1 MHLRIHR
8 VEATLKRFQNKIA
21 ESRYAL
27 PFMLVFATLAWV
39 AGGLL
44 YDQQLWAPYA
54 CTIVAAYL
62 MVELNNINALIRIYS
77 RMVSCSFLALTSL
90 AAFQFSS
97 LQGSI
102 AQLCFVAF
110 YICLFHAYQEK
121 RGAGWVF
128 YAFFCLGMAS
138 TVFVQIVF
146 FVPFLWLVLG
156 RFLMAL
162 SARTFW
168 ASIVGLIAPYWFVV
182 TYYIATDRL
191 ADFAAHF
198 TEMARFSPLF
208 DYSMVNEH
216 QIITFIFVVLL
227 SVMGSIHF
235 LRRSFLDKIRTRM
248 LFNVF
253 INVNALTI
261 VFIILQPQH
270 FDVLLKLMMVN
281 TSILIAH
288 YIALTRTRATNI
300 SFHFILAA
308 VLFLTIYNLWIPSL
322 IY

>member
-1 MHLRIHR
+1 MR
-8 VEATLKRFQNKIA
+8 VQRNEATLKRFQNRIA

-27 PFMLVFATLAWV
+27 PFMLMFSTLVWV
-39 AGGLL
+39 AGGLT

-54 CTIVAAYL
+54 CTLVAAYL
-62 MVELNNINALIRIYS
+62 MVELNNINALLRIYS

-102 AQLCFVAF
+102 AQLCFVVF

-146 FVPFLWLVLG
+146 LVPFLWLILG
-156 RFLMAL
+156 RYLMAL

-168 ASIVGLIAPYWFVV
+168 ASILGIIAPYWFVV
-182 TYYIATDRL
+182 VYYLGTNRMD
-191 ADFAAHF
+191 DFVAHF
-198 TEMARFSPLF
+198 VELGHFSPLF
-208 DYSMVNEH
+208 DYSSVSEH
-216 QIITFIFVVLL
+216 QIITFLFVALL
-227 SVMGSIHF
+227 ALIGTIHF

-248 LFNVF
+248 LFHIFIHVNVL
-253 INVNALTI
+253 IV

-288 YIALTRTRATNI
+288 YIALTRTRTTNI
-300 SFHFILAA
+300 SFYFMIAA
-308 VLFLTIYNLWIPSL
+308 ALFLTIYNLWIPSL

>member
-1 MHLRIHR
+1 MRIQR
-8 VEATLKRFQNKIA
+8 NEATLKRFQNRIA

-27 PFMLVFATLAWV
+27 PFMLMFATLVWV
-39 AGGLL
+39 AGGLT

-54 CTIVAAYL
+54 CTLVAAYL
-62 MVELNNINALIRIYS
+62 MVELNNINALLRIYS

-102 AQLCFVAF
+102 AQLCFVVF

-146 FVPFLWLVLG
+146 LVPFLWLILG
-156 RFLMAL
+156 RYLMAL

-168 ASIVGLIAPYWFVV
+168 ASILGIIAPYWFVV
-182 TYYIATDRL
+182 VYYLGTNRMD
-191 ADFAAHF
+191 DFVAHF
-198 TEMARFSPLF
+198 IELGHFSPLF
-208 DYSMVNEH
+208 DYSSVSEH
-216 QIITFIFVVLL
+216 QIITFLFVALL
-227 SVMGSIHF
+227 ALIGTIHF

-248 LFNVF
+248 LFHIFIHVNVL
-253 INVNALTI
+253 IV

-288 YIALTRTRATNI
+288 YIALTRTRTTNI
-300 SFHFILAA
+300 SFYFMIAA
-308 VLFLTIYNLWIPSL
+308 ALFLTIYNLWIPSL

>member
-1 MHLRIHR
+1 MRIQR
-8 VEATLKRFQNKIA
+8 NEATLKRFQNRIA

-27 PFMLVFATLAWV
+27 PFMLMFATLVWV
-39 AGGLL
+39 AGGLT

-54 CTIVAAYL
+54 CTLVAAYL
-62 MVELNNINALIRIYS
+62 MVELNNINALLRIYS

-102 AQLCFVAF
+102 AQLCFVVF

-146 FVPFLWLVLG
+146 LVPFLWLILG
-156 RFLMAL
+156 RYLMAL

-168 ASIVGLIAPYWFVV
+168 ASILGIIAPYWFVV
-182 TYYIATDRL
+182 VYYLGTNRMD
-191 ADFAAHF
+191 DFVAHF
-198 TEMARFSPLF
+198 AELGHFSPLF
-208 DYSMVNEH
+208 DYSSVSEH
-216 QIITFIFVVLL
+216 QIITFLFVALL
-227 SVMGSIHF
+227 ALIGTIHF

-248 LFNVF
+248 LFHIFIHVNVL
-253 INVNALTI
+253 IV

-288 YIALTRTRATNI
+288 YIALTRTRTTNI
-300 SFHFILAA
+300 SFYFMIAA
-308 VLFLTIYNLWIPSL
+308 ALFLTIYNLWIPSL

>member
-1 MHLRIHR
+1 MR
-8 VEATLKRFQNKIA
+8 VQRNEATLKRFQNRIA

-27 PFMLVFATLAWV
+27 PFMLMFATLVWV
-39 AGGLL
+39 AGGLT

-54 CTIVAAYL
+54 CTLVAAYL
-62 MVELNNINALIRIYS
+62 MVELNNINALLRIYS

-102 AQLCFVAF
+102 AQLCFVVF

-146 FVPFLWLVLG
+146 LVPFLWLILG
-156 RFLMAL
+156 RYLMAL

-168 ASIVGLIAPYWFVV
+168 ASILGIIAPYWFVV
-182 TYYIATDRL
+182 VYYLGTNRMD
-191 ADFAAHF
+191 DFVAHF
-198 TEMARFSPLF
+198 VELGHFSPLF
-208 DYSMVNEH
+208 DYSSVSEH
-216 QIITFIFVVLL
+216 QIITFLFVALL
-227 SVMGSIHF
+227 ALIGTIHF

-248 LFNVF
+248 LFHIFIHVNVL
-253 INVNALTI
+253 IV

-288 YIALTRTRATNI
+288 YIALTRTRTTNI
-300 SFHFILAA
+300 SFYFMIAA
-308 VLFLTIYNLWIPSL
+308 ALFLTIYNLWIPSL

>member
-1 MHLRIHR
+1 MRIQR
-8 VEATLKRFQNKIA
+8 NETTLKRFQNRIA

-27 PFMLVFATLAWV
+27 PFMLMFATLVWA
-39 AGGLL
+39 AGGLT

-54 CTIVAAYL
+54 CTLVAAYL
-62 MVELNNINALIRIYS
+62 MVELNNINALLRIYS

-102 AQLCFVAF
+102 AQLCFVVF

-146 FVPFLWLVLG
+146 LVPFLWLILG
-156 RFLMAL
+156 RYLMAL

-168 ASIVGLIAPYWFVV
+168 ASILGIIAPYWFVV
-182 TYYIATDRL
+182 VYYLGTNRMD
-191 ADFAAHF
+191 DFVAHF
-198 TEMARFSPLF
+198 VELGHFSPLF
-208 DYSMVNEH
+208 DYASVSEH
-216 QIITFIFVVLL
+216 QIITFLFVALL
-227 SVMGSIHF
+227 ALIGTIHF

-248 LFNVF
+248 LFHIFIHVNVL
-253 INVNALTI
+253 IV

-288 YIALTRTRATNI
+288 YIALTRTRTTNI
-300 SFHFILAA
+300 SFYFMIAA
-308 VLFLTIYNLWIPSL
+308 ALFLTIYNLWIPSL

>member
-1 MHLRIHR
+1 MR
-8 VEATLKRFQNKIA
+8 VQRNEATLKRFQNRIA

-27 PFMLVFATLAWV
+27 PFMLMFATLVWV
-39 AGGLL
+39 AGGLT

-54 CTIVAAYL
+54 CTLVAAYL
-62 MVELNNINALIRIYS
+62 MVELNNINALLRIYS

-102 AQLCFVAF
+102 AQLCFVVF

-146 FVPFLWLVLG
+146 LVPFLWLILG
-156 RFLMAL
+156 RYLMAL

-168 ASIVGLIAPYWFVV
+168 ASILGIIAPYWFVV
-182 TYYIATDRL
+182 VYYLGTNRMD
-191 ADFAAHF
+191 DFVAHF
-198 TEMARFSPLF
+198 VELGHFSPLF
-208 DYSMVNEH
+208 DYSSVSEH
-216 QIITFIFVVLL
+216 QIITFLFVALL
-227 SVMGSIHF
+227 SLIGTIHF

-248 LFNVF
+248 LFHIFIHVNVL
-253 INVNALTI
+253 IV

-288 YIALTRTRATNI
+288 YIALTRTRTTNI
-300 SFHFILAA
+300 SFYFMIAA
-308 VLFLTIYNLWIPSL
+308 ALFLTIYNLWIPSL

>member
-1 MHLRIHR
+1 MK
-8 VEATLKRFQNKIA
+8 KRFQNRIA

-27 PFMLVFATLAWV
+27 PFMLVLTTLIWM
-39 AGGLL
+39 AGGLYYNQL
-44 YDQQLWAPYA
+44 LWAPFA

-77 RMVSCSFLALTSL
+77 RMVSCSFLALTSMATFL
-90 AAFQFSS
+90 FDS

-110 YICLFHAYQEK
+110 YICLFHSYQDK

-146 FVPFLWLVLG
+146 FVPFIWL
-156 RFLMAL
+156 LMARYL
-162 SARTFW
+162 MSFSPRTFW

-182 TYYIATDRL
+182 VWYLVTNRME
-191 ADFAAHF
+191 DFVAHF
-198 TEMARFSPLF
+198 TAIAQFTPLF
-208 DYSMVNEH
+208 DYSGLDEH
-216 QIITFIFVVLL
+216 RVITFLFVALL
-227 SVMGSIHF
+227 ALMGSVHC
-235 LRRSFLDKIRTRM
+235 LRRSHLDKIRTRM
-248 LFNVF
+248 VFSIFIHMNV
-253 INVNALTI
+253 LTI
-261 VFIILQPQH
+261 IFIILQPQH
-270 FDVLLKLMMVN
+270 FDPLLKLMIVN

-288 YIALTRTRATNI
+288 YIALTRTRTTNI
-300 SFHFILAA
+300 SFYFLVAA
-308 VLFLTIYNLWIPSL
+308 TLFLTIYNLWIPLL

>member
-1 MHLRIHR
+1 MR
-8 VEATLKRFQNKIA
+8 VQRNEATLKRFQNRIA

-27 PFMLVFATLAWV
+27 PFMLMFATLVWV
-39 AGGLL
+39 AGGLT

-54 CTIVAAYL
+54 CTLVAAYL
-62 MVELNNINALIRIYS
+62 MVELNNINALLRIYS

-102 AQLCFVAF
+102 AQLCFVVF

-138 TVFVQIVF
+138 TVFVQVVF
-146 FVPFLWLVLG
+146 LVPFLWLILG
-156 RFLMAL
+156 RYLMAL

-168 ASIVGLIAPYWFVV
+168 ASILGIIAPYWFVV
-182 TYYIATDRL
+182 VYYLGTNRMD
-191 ADFAAHF
+191 DFVAHF
-198 TEMARFSPLF
+198 AELGHFSPLF
-208 DYSMVNEH
+208 DYSSVSEH
-216 QIITFIFVVLL
+216 QIITFLFVALL
-227 SVMGSIHF
+227 ALIGTIHF

-248 LFNVF
+248 LFHIFIHVNVL
-253 INVNALTI
+253 IV

-288 YIALTRTRATNI
+288 YIALTRTRTTNI
-300 SFHFILAA
+300 SFYFMIAA
-308 VLFLTIYNLWIPSL
+308 ALFLTIYNLWIPSL

>member
-1 MHLRIHR
+1 
-8 VEATLKRFQNKIA
+8 
-21 ESRYAL
+21 
-27 PFMLVFATLAWV
+27 
-39 AGGLL
+39 
-44 YDQQLWAPYA
+44 
-54 CTIVAAYL
+54 
-62 MVELNNINALIRIYS
+62 
-77 RMVSCSFLALTSL
+77 MVSCSFLALTSL

-102 AQLCFVAF
+102 AQLCFVVF

-146 FVPFLWLVLG
+146 LVPFLWLILG
-156 RFLMAL
+156 RYLMAL

-168 ASIVGLIAPYWFVV
+168 ASILGIIAPYWFVV
-182 TYYIATDRL
+182 VYYLGTNRMD
-191 ADFAAHF
+191 DFVAHF
-198 TEMARFSPLF
+198 AELGHFSPLF
-208 DYSMVNEH
+208 DYSSVSEH
-216 QIITFIFVVLL
+216 QIITFLFVALL
-227 SVMGSIHF
+227 ALIGTIHF

-248 LFNVF
+248 LFHIFIHVNVL
-253 INVNALTI
+253 IV

-288 YIALTRTRATNI
+288 YIALTRTRTTNI
-300 SFHFILAA
+300 SFYFMIAA
-308 VLFLTIYNLWIPSL
+308 ALFLTIYNLWIPSL

>member
-1 MHLRIHR
+1 MRIQR
-8 VEATLKRFQNKIA
+8 NEATLKRFQNRIA

-27 PFMLVFATLAWV
+27 PFMLMFATLVWV
-39 AGGLL
+39 AGGLT

-54 CTIVAAYL
+54 CTLVAAYL
-62 MVELNNINALIRIYS
+62 MVELNNINALLRIYS

-102 AQLCFVAF
+102 AQLCFVVF

-146 FVPFLWLVLG
+146 LVPFLWLILG
-156 RFLMAL
+156 RYLMAL

-168 ASIVGLIAPYWFVV
+168 ASILGIIAPYWFVV
-182 TYYIATDRL
+182 VYYLGTNRMD
-191 ADFAAHF
+191 DFVAHF
-198 TEMARFSPLF
+198 VELGHFSPLF
-208 DYSMVNEH
+208 DYSSVSEH
-216 QIITFIFVVLL
+216 QIITFLFVALL
-227 SVMGSIHF
+227 ALIGTIHF

-248 LFNVF
+248 LFHIFIHVNVL
-253 INVNALTI
+253 IV

-288 YIALTRTRATNI
+288 YIALTRTRTTNI
-300 SFHFILAA
+300 SFYFMIAA
-308 VLFLTIYNLWIPSL
+308 ALFLTIYNLWIPSL

>member
-1 MHLRIHR
+1 MR
-8 VEATLKRFQNKIA
+8 VQRNEATLKRFQNRIA

-27 PFMLVFATLAWV
+27 PFMLMFATLVWV
-39 AGGLL
+39 AGGLT

-54 CTIVAAYL
+54 CTLVAAYL
-62 MVELNNINALIRIYS
+62 MVELNNINALLRIYS

-102 AQLCFVAF
+102 AQLCFVVF
-110 YICLFHAYQEK
+110 YICLFHANQEK

-138 TVFVQIVF
+138 TVFVQVVF
-146 FVPFLWLVLG
+146 LVPFLWLILG
-156 RFLMAL
+156 RYLMAL

-168 ASIVGLIAPYWFVV
+168 ASILGIIAPYWFVV
-182 TYYIATDRL
+182 VYYLGTNRMD
-191 ADFAAHF
+191 DFVAHF
-198 TEMARFSPLF
+198 AELGHFSPLF
-208 DYSMVNEH
+208 DYSSVSEH
-216 QIITFIFVVLL
+216 QIITFLFVALL
-227 SVMGSIHF
+227 ALIGTIHF

-248 LFNVF
+248 LFHIFIHVNVL
-253 INVNALTI
+253 IV

-288 YIALTRTRATNI
+288 YIALTRTRTTNI
-300 SFHFILAA
+300 SFYFMIAA
-308 VLFLTIYNLWIPSL
+308 ALFLTIYNLWIPSL